1 MIARAGLCAFVAV
14 AACGCAPD
22 LVIETHPRPPE
33 SAVVVDPRTGDA
45 LTVDMVLQQSA
56 RAVQGCAT
64 VVEVSQGST
73 ITGTR
78 CENAPRAILDGSIA
92 LSVDLP
98 ALPFGAVVTIAVTAR
113 DFEGEDSTAL
123 LVTGRV
129 DRDPPALASF
139 TASEAVDGSVS
150 LAWTLAEVPFGTSTV
165 HVLRDDDA
173 PPETLDAAGAVVV
186 FDGPATTGV
195 AADPARQFS
204 DGAHYAAFALDA
216 KGVASS
222 PVFAST
228 GP

>member
-1 MIARAGLCAFVAV
+1 MTARAHLIVFAAAFA
-14 AACGCAPD
+14 GCAPD
-22 LVIETHPRPPE
+22 LVIEEHPRPPE
-33 SAVVVDPRTGDA
+33 SATVIDPRTGDA

-64 VVEVSQGST
+64 VVEVSKGST
-73 ITGTR
+73 LTGTR
-78 CENAPRAILDGSIA
+78 CESAPRAILEGPVA

-98 ALPFGAVVTIAVTAR
+98 ALPFGATVTIAVTAR
-113 DFEGEDSTAL
+113 DFDGEDSTAL

-129 DRDPPALASF
+129 DRDPPPLATF

-150 LAWTLAEVPFGTSTV
+150 LAWTLEVEPFGTTTV
-165 HVLRDDDA
+165 RVLRDDDA
-173 PPETLDAAGAVVV
+173 PPETLDAPGAVVV
-186 FDGPATTGV
+186 FDGPAGAGV
-195 AADPARQFS
+195 SNDPARLFA

-216 KGVASS
+216 AGVASS